1 MSVVKNASKDTD
13 ASALAYTLQ
22 TVAAVPRATDV
33 PLARSDRLIPRRIL
47 ADVVRMTDFLVTMLA
62 GLAVAALSSYGMF
75 AAHVSGHL
83 VAVAA
88 TSVMLVFVLDRLGL
102 YRVSGFASVVAQIPR
117 VVLAWAVVL
126 TALAASVYWFNLG
139 DVFSR
144 AWLPAWFAAG
154 AACIIVERSL
164 VACLVRYWT
173 KTGRLYRRAVIY
185 GGGANAVELV
195 RAIEADAETD
205 IRIFGVFDDRLSDRV
220 SVQHQRYPTLGP
232 LSALISMARS
242 TRIDLVIIALPLSAQ
257 DRIVEVADELSQLP
271 VDVKIPASFS
281 QVRFSHGTYTRV
293 GSIAMLNVAEKAMTG
308 WGGVGKWLFD
318 KITAGLS
325 LLLLAPVMAAVAIAV
340 KFDSRGPVL
349 FRQKRYG
356 FNNELIEVFKFRSM
370 YTDMCDAAA
379 SKLVTKEDPR
389 VTPVGR
395 FIRKTSI
402 DELPQLFNVL
412 LGDLSLVGPRPHA
425 VAAKA
430 GEELYNDVVK
440 SYFKRHKVKPGI
452 TGWAQINGWRGE
464 TDTREKIEKRVE
476 FDLYYIENWSI
487 LFDIY
492 ILLKTPLALFK
503 TENSY

>member
-13 ASALAYTLQ
+13 ASGLAYTLP
-22 TVAAVPRATDV
+22 TVAAVPRAADV
-33 PLARSDRLIPRRIL
+33 PLARSDRLRSRRIL
-47 ADVVRMTDFLVTMLA
+47 ADVVRMTDFLVAVLA
-62 GLAVAALSSYGMF
+62 GLAVAALSSDGMI
-75 AAHVSGHL
+75 AAHAPGHL

-102 YRVSGFASVVAQIPR
+102 YQVSRFASVVAQIPR

-144 AWLPAWFAAG
+144 AWLPSWFAAG
-154 AACIIVERSL
+154 AACITVERSL
-164 VACLVRYWT
+164 IACLVRCWT

-195 RAIEADAETD
+195 RVIEVDAETD

-242 TRIDLVIIALPLSAQ
+242 TRIDLVNIALPLSAQ

-281 QVRFSHGTYTRV
+281 QVRFSPGTYTRV
-293 GSIAMLNVAEKAMTG
+293 GSIAMLDVAEKAMTG

-340 KFDSRGPVL
+340 KLDSRGPVL
-349 FRQKRYG
+349 FWQKRYG

-370 YTDMCDAAA
+370 YTDMCDVAA

-440 SYFKRHKVKPGI
+440 SYFKRPKVKPGI

-476 FDLYYIENWSI
+476 FDLY
-487 LFDIY
+487 
-492 ILLKTPLALFK
+492 ILLK